1 MSPGGVTT
9 FSYIHISE
17 TVNKVNKAQLSDSG
31 PFCLSCLLS
40 FFLYILA

>member
-1 MSPGGVTT
+1 MSPGGVTS

-17 TVNKVNKAQLSDSG
+17 TVNKAQLSDSG